1 MGIGV
6 SLILIA
12 VGAILTWAVNAT
24 VSGLDIN
31 TIGIILMVVGAVGLV
46 LSLMFWSSWGG
57 VGGARRRTTYVPPP
71 GYYARQ
77 RTTEWEWGAGWPPSL
92 RYAEGSSRL
101 NVEPWPRPAD
111 STQIRPSMRRTSSRQ
126 MKRPRP
132 VPPTPRVMLGSRR

>member
-31 TIGIILMVVGAVGLV
+31 TIGVILMVVGAIGLL

-57 VGGARRRTTYVPPP
+57 VGGTRRRTVVEDAPPP
-71 GYYARQ
+71 GY
-77 RTTEWEWGAGWPPSL
+77 
-92 RYAEGSSRL
+92 
-101 NVEPWPRPAD
+101 
-111 STQIRPSMRRTSSRQ
+111 
-126 MKRPRP
+126 
-132 VPPTPRVMLGSRR
+132 